1 MGKERQETS
10 VGFAFKDVR
19 IFALFIDISGV
30 GRSSRTDGGGSD
42 DDDDDSDNDALVL
55 LYG

>member
-1 MGKERQETS
+1 VGKERQETS
-10 VGFAFKDVR
+10 VGFAFKDVG
-19 IFALFIDISGV
+19 IFALYIDISGV